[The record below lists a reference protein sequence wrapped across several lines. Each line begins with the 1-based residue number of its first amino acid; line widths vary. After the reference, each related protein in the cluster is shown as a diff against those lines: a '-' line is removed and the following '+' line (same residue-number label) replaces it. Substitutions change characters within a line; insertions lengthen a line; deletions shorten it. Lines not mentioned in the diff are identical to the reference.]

1 MPIAYLSIGS
11 NLGDRYGF
19 LKKAIAALQ
28 DAGIEIVRCSSVY
41 ETIPVGYIE
50 QPNFLNAVLEVQTDY
65 SPHQLLD
72 IIHAVERDL
81 GRQRNIRWGP
91 RTIDIDILL
100 YDEIHVSDEDLVIP
114 HPEML
119 KRAFVLVPLGEIRPD
134 IVLNKKPVAY
144 YIDLLKEQGIKKLK
158 NLPLL

>member
-50 QPNFLNAVLEVQTDY
+50 QPNFLNAVLEVQTNY

-100 YDEIHVSDEDLVIP
+100 YDEIYVSDEDLVIP